1 MTSKRKGLPTRRVLQ
16 TYVVRTPICPVV
28 IPFVSIL
35 VSVENS
41 MIERPQGRTILDG
54 HRHLNRRVRTL
65 RPPHDP
71 DSHGWKSFL
80 TPQEIEKVVVVALT
94 SWVFAAITLLCSG
107 RFNPVLFLVCV
118 GFITLLLSLTSGL
131 CVLIAR
137 VMQERVPRS
146 KERANRQGWVS
157 RKGNEA

>member
-1 MTSKRKGLPTRRVLQ
+1 MTSKRKGLSTRRVLQ
-16 TYVVRTPICPVV
+16 TYIVRTPICPVV
-28 IPFVSIL
+28 IPFVS
-35 VSVENS
+35 VVMQAQNS
-41 MIERPQGRTILDG
+41 IIECPQGHTILDG
-54 HRHLNRRVRTL
+54 HQHLNRPARTL

-131 CVLIAR
+131 CVLIGR

-157 RKGNEA
+157 RKGNES